1 MNDDFIMVIGS
12 LHPESLFRRYYINI
26 DEKYLETDY
35 YVNEYGEVYS
45 LKSNRVMRTEVTNKG
60 YYKLKIR
67 FNNKYYRKYPH
78 IMVAETFICHKPED
92 KTDVNHIDG
101 NKKNNHVSN
110 LEWTTR
116 SENLKHAIDTGLK
129 PKLYG
134 EDHNGCKYSDSVFKK
149 IAILKKQ
156 GLDTA
161 TISKIVNM
169 NHGYLKNILNGNAKS
184 RKHIIDKYLK

>member
-92 KTDVNHIDG
+92 KTDVNHING
-101 NKKNNHVSN
+101 NKKDNHVSN

-134 EDHNGCKYSDSVFKK
+134 EDHNGCSTQTQYSKR
-149 IAILKKQ
+149 LR
-156 GLDTA
+156 
-161 TISKIVNM
+161 
-169 NHGYLKNILNGNAKS
+169 Y
-184 RKHIIDKYLK
+184 